1 MARGQGVRLRGRRPL
16 RRDLAEARHR
26 DLGERRRAEVLRG
39 WGAGVLAVVA
49 ALAWPADA
57 FAQSADGDRVMKVVR
72 AAMAPALPFPDT
84 DDTGSVPA
92 NNSTTALWMVRPL
105 QPGERTIEVMAN
117 PLNETN
123 QARAMRAMA
132 QIGAAIDAAQRRAE
146 VQYQRALAEA
156 KRTGRSQD
164 VDGVGLSDEG
174 VAGARIDAEGQVT
187 IDVDFNQPAYAFAV
201 ASSIEPAAPTQ
212 LTVDGAVAVI
222 AVPSNVYRAKTAQ
235 GGEERFAPAETMVFF
250 GTLATPDVR
259 DRSDTAFEVA
269 ASAVASE
276 SAAAIRTMTLRFRGN
291 EILIADLLRKADWKQ
306 VLELLK

>member
-1 MARGQGVRLRGRRPL
+1 MLRCR
-16 RRDLAEARHR
+16 
-26 DLGERRRAEVLRG
+26 
-39 WGAGVLAVVA
+39 GAGVLAVVA
-49 ALAWPADA
+49 TLAWPAHA
-57 FAQSADGDRVMKVVR
+57 FAQKSADVDRVMAVVR

-92 NNSTTALWMVRPL
+92 NNSTTVLWMVRPL

-117 PLNETN
+117 PLNEVN
-123 QARAMRAMA
+123 QARANRAMA

-146 VQYQRALAEA
+146 AQYERALAEA

-174 VAGARIDAEGQVT
+174 VAGARIDAEAHVS

-201 ASSIEPAAPTQ
+201 ASSIEPAASKQ
-212 LTVDGAVAVI
+212 VAIDGAVAVV
-222 AVPSNVYRAKTAQ
+222 AVPSNVYRATTVQ
-235 GGEERFAPAETMVFF
+235 GTEERFAPAETVVFF
-250 GTLATPDVR
+250 GTLGAPAVR
-259 DRSDTAFEVA
+259 GSSDTAFEVT

-276 SAAAIRTMTLRFRGN
+276 GAAVVRTMTLRFRGN
-291 EILIADLLRKADWKQ
+291 EMLIADLLRKADWTQ